1 VEAAIMTLVDRTN
14 HNRLAELAQQRASAI
29 ADRYIP
35 AADRQVEPSDNAPR
49 GGTNEPGDVPGA
61 IAAATEQAV
70 LLKVFIAD
78 SPVIQT
84 AQEAQAAA
92 TWIESTRKTLAA
104 MEDERKPLVEPHVAE
119 QKRINGAYR
128 VVREPLEELLNIVR
142 ARWNKWDTAERMKRE
157 AAAER
162 ARLEFQEANERAQ
175 AAVLAAEDAIAGAE
189 VGECADVG
197 SAVVEAQEA
206 VRDANKLGRV
216 AGRAE
221 RETAVRVAST
231 LGGRAQTSHAFK
243 VFTVIDIHAAIN
255 AMGPTPKILEAVISS
270 ARDFYAAHEEPPA
283 GVTVTK
289 ERSI

>member
-1 VEAAIMTLVDRTN
+1 MTFVTDRTD
-14 HNRLAELAQQRASAI
+14 HQRLAEQTAARLRASAI

-35 AADRQVEPSDNAPR
+35 AADRQVEPGDNAPPQD
-49 GGTNEPGDVPGA
+49 EAPA
-61 IAAATEQAV
+61 IAAATEQAA
-70 LLKVFIAD
+70 LLKTFIAD

-104 MEDERKPLVEPHVAE
+104 MEDERKPIVEPHVAE

-128 VVREPLEELLNIVR
+128 IVREPLETMLDLLR
-142 ARWNKWDTAERMKRE
+142 ARWNKWDAAERMKRE
-157 AAAER
+157 AAAAAARREAEEAAER
-162 ARLEFQEANERAQ
+162 AKQ
-175 AAVLAAEDAIAGAE
+175 AVLAAEDAIAGAE
-189 VGECADVG
+189 VGELADVG
-197 SAVVEAQEA
+197 TAVVDAKAA
-206 VRDANKLGRV
+206 VREANQLGRA

-231 LGGRAQTSHAFK
+231 LGGRAQTSRAFK
-243 VFTVIDIHAAIN
+243 VFAVIDIHAAIN

-270 ARDFYAAHEEPPA
+270 ARDFYAAHDEPPA
-283 GVTVTK
+283 GISLTK

>member
-35 AADRQVEPSDNAPR
+35 AADRQVEPSDNAP
-49 GGTNEPGDVPGA
+49 PAVAPA
-61 IAAATEQAV
+61 IAAATEQAA
-70 LLKVFIAD
+70 LLKSFIAD

-142 ARWNKWDTAERMKRE
+142 ARWNKWDTAERMRRE
-157 AAAER
+157 AAAAA
-162 ARLEFQEANERAQ
+162 ARREAEEAAERAQ

-231 LGGRAQTSHAFK
+231 LGGRAQTSRAFK